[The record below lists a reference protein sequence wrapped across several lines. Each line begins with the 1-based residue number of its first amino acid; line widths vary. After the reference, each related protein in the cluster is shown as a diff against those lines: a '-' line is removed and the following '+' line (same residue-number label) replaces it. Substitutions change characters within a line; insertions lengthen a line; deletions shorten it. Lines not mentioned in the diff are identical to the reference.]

1 MQEAWSRTWNGPSYP
16 LRDVLEKKASRYGQL
31 GMPYVIAVNS
41 SDMMHGDRDFQ
52 DTLFGSPPQFAAP
65 GSPPD
70 IGFWGTAASPK
81 HTRVSAVLFTKN
93 LCPPTLL
100 MGQVYACLYLN
111 PWSTH
116 PYDGLLAKL
125 PTFRLENGEVREYPG
140 EPLNKLLMLRVR
152 DSSLWG

>member
-1 MQEAWSRTWNGPSYP
+1 MAGDLDGSISIPLFAKPDGWRIKLTAYAESKYGPRSTTVMQEAWSRTWDGPSYP

-81 HTRVSAVLFTKN
+81 HNPRQRGSVHEEFMPADPTHGPS
-93 LCPPTLL
+93 LCLPLSES
-100 MGQVYACLYLN
+100 MA
-111 PWSTH
+111 
-116 PYDGLLAKL
+116 GL
-125 PTFRLENGEVREYPG
+125 RL
-140 EPLNKLLMLRVR
+140 
-152 DSSLWG
+152 